1 MSDELH
7 KYPGNLKHHKVE
19 EHTQEV
25 ASVVL
30 HVNDKLDALQRLTE
44 VKGFVRGYKS
54 ARAKDAELIQRLV
67 DVLAKMAHYEAL
79 YRSGLS
85 KQTVFENWQE
95 LASEWHEI
103 RQLAAAAGFKPSEQ

>member
-7 KYPGNLKHHKVE
+7 KYPGNLKHHKVAPLLSDADLGYVKDT
-19 EHTQEV
+19 HTPEQ
-25 ASVVL
+25 
-30 HVNDKLDALQRLTE
+30 
-44 VKGFVRGYKS
+44 VRDIYEA